1 MLHENRVWVEPLRA
15 AFDEMGLPF
24 EEWFLDAGRLDLM
37 ESPPSGI
44 FYNRMSASSHTR
56 GHRYSPEYTG
66 AVLAWLEQHGRRVVN
81 SSRALQLEIS
91 KVAQYAA
98 LGACGIRT
106 PRTVAVVGRDRIVD
120 VGRTFGFPF
129 ITKHNRAG
137 KGLGVKLI
145 KSAVALERYVVSE
158 EFEPS
163 VDGVTLIQ
171 QYIEAAEPFIIR
183 VEFVGGRL
191 LYAVRVDTSQGFE
204 LCPADACR
212 VDDAFCPTGE
222 SAVSLFQ
229 IERDFSHALV
239 ERYEN
244 FLAENKIHIAGIEF
258 ITDRSGVT
266 YTYDVNTNTN
276 YNSKAEEV
284 AGIYGM
290 RAVAD
295 YLGRELA
302 AAENTIERRASSAV
316 VGRHEEER

>member
-1 MLHENRVWVEPLRA
+1 M
-15 AFDEMGLPF
+15 
-24 EEWFLDAGRLDLM
+24 
-37 ESPPSGI
+37 
-44 FYNRMSASSHTR
+44 
-56 GHRYSPEYTG
+56 
-66 AVLAWLEQHGRRVVN
+66 
-81 SSRALQLEIS
+81 
-91 KVAQYAA
+91 
-98 LGACGIRT
+98 
-106 PRTVAVVGRDRIVD
+106 
-120 VGRTFGFPF
+120 
-129 ITKHNRAG
+129 
-137 KGLGVKLI
+137 KLI

-158 EFEPS
+158 EFELS

-171 QYIEAAEPFIIR
+171 QYIEAVAPFIIR

-204 LCPADACR
+204 LCPADA
-212 VDDAFCPTGE
+212 FCPIGK

-229 IERDFSHALV
+229 IERNFSHELV
-239 ERYEN
+239 EQYED
-244 FLAENKIHIAGIEF
+244 FLAENNIHIAGIEF

-316 VGRHEEER
+316 VGRHEAER